1 MALGKTEI
9 CNMALR
15 YIGVRPVN
23 NVESDTSAAAIE
35 LKAFWDLAV
44 ESTLRLNDW
53 NFATK
58 IIALA
63 EIADEKCLGWDFA
76 YTYPADCIMAWG
88 IETEESVRDKTV
100 TYEWEKLLSPNT
112 STPVIATNQENAYL
126 RYTSRV
132 IDPST
137 WDTLFINALTWK
149 LASLVCS
156 RLTSDAGIFQK
167 CSAMYAQAAQE
178 AQTMNRAENNNPT
191 TPIGPYVE
199 VR

>member
-23 NVESDTSAAAIE
+23 NVESDTSAAAVE

-63 EIADEKCLGWDFA
+63 EIADEKCLGWDYA
-76 YTYPADCIMAWG
+76 YMYPADCIMAWSV
-88 IETEESVRDKTV
+88 ETESSVRDASV
-100 TYEWEKLLSPNT
+100 TYEWEKLLSPET
-112 STPVIATNQENAYL
+112 STPVIATNQESAYL

-132 IDPST
+132 TDPST
-137 WDTLFINALTWK
+137 WDTSFINALTWK

-191 TPIGPYVE
+191 TPEGPYVE